1 MMYFLLSRVSPSTES
16 GQGLSRRHTCAQ
28 SSFSASLNPSMLY
41 CLRRSSRI
49 MRCKSSSLVQGIS
62 PLRTLSIAGLYPRR
76 QRSVNSAQLILRCL
90 PLPQPVAS
98 AITELR
104 QSTTVPKVSKTHAFT
119 LANSGFMFCEP
130 PVVCCA
136 RAERISV
143 VTVVAILEPA
153 KPKNTRRLSLGL
165 IRSHLRHKDQSY

>member
-1 MMYFLLSRVSPSTES
+1 
-16 GQGLSRRHTCAQ
+16 
-28 SSFSASLNPSMLY
+28 MLY

-90 PLPQPVAS
+90 PLPQVVVS

-119 LANSGFMFCEP
+119 LANSGFTFFEP

-143 VTVVAILEPA
+143 MIAVAILELA
-153 KPKNTRRLSLGL
+153 TPKNPRRLSLGL
-165 IRSHLRHKDQSY
+165 IRSHLQHKDQSY